1 MTKTGYKLA
10 RITTVFNNIASE
22 KERLLQLINK
32 ISTII
37 YLVSL
42 QTIFPHS
49 ISSSI
54 LTEKGYFIFKLYYF
68 FISSLWL
75 I

>member
-1 MTKTGYKLA
+1 MTKTAYKLA

-54 LTEKGYFIFKLYYF
+54 LTEKGYFIFKLYYL